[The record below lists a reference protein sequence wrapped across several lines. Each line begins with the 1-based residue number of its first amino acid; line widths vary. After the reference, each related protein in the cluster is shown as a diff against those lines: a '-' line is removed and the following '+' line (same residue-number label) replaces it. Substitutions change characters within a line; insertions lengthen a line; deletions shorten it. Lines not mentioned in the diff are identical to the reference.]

1 MKIFSQLEKS
11 HYSIFINLLA
21 KAVFFGAT
29 FTIIGAVLPQIIRS
43 FGWNY
48 SEAGLVIMGGSIG
61 YFSSTFASGFL
72 LRIIRPRLLSGGG
85 LILITVGLVCFG
97 MSPSVY
103 LNLTL
108 SVIIGLA
115 HGIIEVIINFCT
127 IQIEKQGRS
136 QLMNLLHAAF
146 SVGAVIGPLLPAQLM
161 NNDMPWQ
168 ISYRI
173 LSLISILLIFWITL
187 LPFHR
192 IVPKQTAIKKT
203 RPLPRSNISIIII
216 CSTILLLY
224 VGAEVGLTSWISEY
238 FVKVLNTST
247 SNSALFVS
255 LFWVGVLSGRLIIA
269 FTYKGTRP
277 AIAIAGLACIST
289 AGLIIA
295 LSTNTIIFSL
305 LGFIIT
311 GFGFSS
317 IYPLVMSLIGSS
329 FVTEHQSLAIGYAS
343 TGGGIGAFVFPF
355 IMANFSQQKG
365 IEQGFMIFIGI
376 TITITIIATIAV
388 IRVRTPSKN

>member
-1 MKIFSQLEKS
+1 
-11 HYSIFINLLA
+11 
-21 KAVFFGAT
+21 
-29 FTIIGAVLPQIIRS
+29 
-43 FGWNY
+43 
-48 SEAGLVIMGGSIG
+48 IMGGSIG

-72 LRIIRPRLLSGGG
+72 LRIIRPRFLSGGG

-108 SVIIGLA
+108 SVIIGFGQ
-115 HGIIEVIINFCT
+115 GIIEVIINFCT

-146 SVGAVIGPLLPAQLM
+146 SVGAVLGPLLPAQLM

-192 IVPKQTAIKKT
+192 IVPNLTSINKKN
-203 RPLPRSNISIIII
+203 RSLPRINISILII

-238 FVKVLNTST
+238 FVKVLNTSIST
-247 SNSALFVS
+247 SALFVS

-277 AIAIAGLACIST
+277 AIAI
-289 AGLIIA
+289 
-295 LSTNTIIFSL
+295 
-305 LGFIIT
+305 
-311 GFGFSS
+311 
-317 IYPLVMSLIGSS
+317 
-329 FVTEHQSLAIGYAS
+329 
-343 TGGGIGAFVFPF
+343 
-355 IMANFSQQKG
+355 
-365 IEQGFMIFIGI
+365 
-376 TITITIIATIAV
+376 
-388 IRVRTPSKN
+388 